1 MIFELEET
9 VSQNARMKVV
19 GVGGGGGNALNRMV
33 DEGRQGVEFISVN
46 TDAQALLNNKAD
58 VKVQIGKKLTRGL
71 GAGARPEIGR
81 QAIEE
86 NRDEVL
92 HGLQG
97 ADLVFVTCGMGGG
110 TGTGAAPIISQIARD
125 LGALTIGI
133 VTKPFLFEGRKRMR
147 QAEMGIAEM
156 RKHVD
161 TMVVVPNERLL
172 AVVGKGI
179 PFQDALKKADE
190 VLLHA
195 TQGISSLITVT
206 GIVNVDF
213 ADVRTVMQNGGA
225 AIMGTGMGRGE
236 NRAMEAVQQAISS
249 PLLDNISITGATGVL
264 INITGGEDLTLGE
277 VTQISDVVKDAAGEE
292 AEIIFGTVNDPAM
305 HGEIRVTVIATGFDR
320 PAAGAETASRAA
332 LGRRE
337 TLADV
342 LARGGIRGRN
352 YAAFLAA
359 AKSLPV
365 RRLRPGL
372 KFDLRRLKTDSIAR
386 RVTVRLSPERRL
398 TLVRGEG
405 ETGWVETVETIPWAI
420 TRLRVTGAIESSL
433 YEARDTA
440 MADSFLPAP
449 ERRQLAWAIADVYDW
464 EVDFSRDIRPGDRFT
479 VLLERLESSEGERR
493 FGRILAARVDV
504 ARTPQYAFYFE
515 DPTGDDAVT
524 GFYDERGRSLRRAF
538 LRAPLQFRRV
548 SSRFGARY
556 HPILHM
562 WRAHE
567 GVDFSAAYGTPVRAT
582 ADGIVARVGRE
593 DGGYGNLIEVRH
605 PNGIRTR
612 YGHLSG
618 FARGLRPGERVA
630 QGETIGYVG
639 STGLST
645 GPHLHYEFL
654 VNGRPTNPR
663 GKDMGAGTP
672 VPKLLAAAFDTAR
685 DGLRILLEPQTS
697 PLPTARPITA
707 ARD

>member
-33 DEGRQGVEFISVN
+33 DEGLQGVEFISVN

-92 HGLQG
+92 HSLQN
-97 ADLVFVTCGMGGG
+97 ADLVFITCGMGGG

-277 VTQISDVVKDAAGEE
+277 VTQISDVVKDAAGED

-305 HGEIRVTVIATGFDR
+305 HGEIRVTVIATGFDK
-320 PAAGAETASRAA
+320 PAAGAEAASRAA
-332 LGRRE
+332 PG
-337 TLADV
+337 V
-342 LARGGIRGRN
+342 LPFR
-352 YAAFLAA
+352 
-359 AKSLPV
+359 
-365 RRLRPGL
+365 
-372 KFDLRRLKTDSIAR
+372 
-386 RVTVRLSPERRL
+386 
-398 TLVRGEG
+398 
-405 ETGWVETVETIPWAI
+405 
-420 TRLRVTGAIESSL
+420 
-433 YEARDTA
+433 
-440 MADSFLPAP
+440 
-449 ERRQLAWAIADVYDW
+449 
-464 EVDFSRDIRPGDRFT
+464 
-479 VLLERLESSEGERR
+479 
-493 FGRILAARVDV
+493 
-504 ARTPQYAFYFE
+504 
-515 DPTGDDAVT
+515 
-524 GFYDERGRSLRRAF
+524 ERG
-538 LRAPLQFRRV
+538 
-548 SSRFGARY
+548 AR
-556 HPILHM
+556 P
-562 WRAHE
+562 
-567 GVDFSAAYGTPVRAT
+567 
-582 ADGIVARVGRE
+582 
-593 DGGYGNLIEVRH
+593 
-605 PNGIRTR
+605 
-612 YGHLSG
+612 
-618 FARGLRPGERVA
+618 
-630 QGETIGYVG
+630 
-639 STGLST
+639 
-645 GPHLHYEFL
+645 
-654 VNGRPTNPR
+654 
-663 GKDMGAGTP
+663 TP
-672 VPKLLAAAFDTAR
+672 VPPAGYVKSAEQLARRPAPPPPSE
-685 DGLRILLEPQTS
+685 LNELEI
-697 PLPTARPITA
+697 PTFIR
-707 ARD
+707 RQMD